1 MTALLVAVLPARSL
15 TLEVRE
21 LLALFRVTLLLQLPL
36 PCTMALPTA
45 VVPSRMVTVAPAS
58 ATSTV
63 PVMVWVAWL
72 VGPPGLVIATTGA
85 VVSSVKLSEAVPV
98 LPNVSVW
105 LATMVCGP
113 SASPLGGND
122 QAPGALGGRGGAAR
136 RASL

>member
-1 MTALLVAVLPARSL
+1 
-15 TLEVRE
+15 
-21 LLALFRVTLLLQLPL
+21 
-36 PCTMALPTA
+36 MALPTA

-85 VVSSVKLSEAVPV
+85 VVSSAKLSVAVPV

-113 SASPLGGND
+113 SARPLGAND
-122 QAPGALGGRGGAAR
+122 QAPCALAGHGGATR
-136 RASL
+136 TPSLALSTTHLAPAHR

>member
-1 MTALLVAVLPARSL
+1 
-15 TLEVRE
+15 
-21 LLALFRVTLLLQLPL
+21 
-36 PCTMALPTA
+36 MALPTA

-72 VGPPGLVIATTGA
+72 VGPPELVIATTGA
-85 VVSSVKLSEAVPV
+85 VVSSVKLSVAVPV

-113 SASPLGGND
+113 SASPLGVND
-122 QAPGALGGRGGAAR
+122 HAPWALAVTGGGIGRASGRERGEISGGAG
-136 RASL
+136 SLK